1 MRYVNNNNHI
11 NNNRFNDV
19 FFNSDIRNNNTYD
32 INIENSI
39 CNEDTNMKCMKI
51 LVVRFFQ

>member
-1 MRYVNNNNHI
+1 MIYVDNNNHI

-19 FFNSDIRNNNTYD
+19 FFNSDIRNNNAYD
-32 INIENSI
+32 INRENSI
-39 CNEDTNMKCMKI
+39 CNDDKNMKYMKI